1 MPTNDLR
8 MGHYDITCQSEMLI
22 PVVIICVYALIG
34 IITSTVCDVFSLGL
48 ELWSLHSCHAVPRC
62 IAPTSG
68 CHMTLM

>member
-34 IITSTVCDVFSLGL
+34 IITSTVHVTFSALVRNYGHCTAAML
-48 ELWSLHSCHAVPRC
+48 CHVALHLQVDA
-62 IAPTSG
+62 T
-68 CHMTLM
+68 

>member
-34 IITSTVCDVFSLGL
+34 IITSTDVTFSALVWNYGL
-48 ELWSLHSCHAVPRC
+48 CTAAMLCHVALHQQVDA
-62 IAPTSG
+62 T
-68 CHMTLM
+68 